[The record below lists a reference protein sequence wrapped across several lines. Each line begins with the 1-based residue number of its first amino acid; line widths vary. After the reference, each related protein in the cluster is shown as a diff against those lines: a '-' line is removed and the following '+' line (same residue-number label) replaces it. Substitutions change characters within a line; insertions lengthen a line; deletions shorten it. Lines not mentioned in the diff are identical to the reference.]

1 MVILAILLCLAIA
14 LFESPMIKEFN
25 EKERRRMK
33 LWKVNTTNIYCHFIV
48 MAETEEEA
56 KDKAHQEYKTIRSL
70 TTDLITT
77 AEELPTGVWVEY
89 E

>member
-1 MVILAILLCLAIA
+1 MVILAILLCLAIG
-14 LFESPMIKEFN
+14 LFESPMI
-25 EKERRRMK
+25 KERRRMK

-48 MAETEEEA
+48 MAETEEKA
-56 KDKAHQEYKTIRSL
+56 KDKAHQEYKAIRSL